1 MTWGFRRNSTLSKPE
16 IGHYAKAGVNPGRK
30 LVELRLDD
38 VADYA
43 VGQELGADIWEAGE
57 RVDAIA
63 VSKGKGFAGGMKRH
77 NFSGQGASHGNHRSH
92 RVPGAIGACATPSRV
107 FKGTRMAGQMGGN
120 QVTALE
126 SRSRLRR
133 PRARAGAGQGR
144 RAGRPRQRGRAARL
158 GQDARARPGGR
169 DDDDGHSRHARPAP
183 SCATP

>member
-1 MTWGFRRNSTLSKPE
+1 MTWGFRRNSTLTKPE

-77 NFSGQGASHGNHRSH
+77 NFNGQGASHGNHQQ
-92 RVPGAIGACATPSRV
+92 P
-107 FKGTRMAGQMGGN
+107 
-120 QVTALE
+120 
-126 SRSRLRR
+126 
-133 PRARAGAGQGR
+133 PRARVHRRLRHAVAGLQGH
-144 RAGRPRQRGRAARL
+144 RAWRAAWA
-158 GQDARARPGGR
+158 ARR
-169 DDDDGHSRHARPAP
+169 
-183 SCATP
+183 